1 MKKFLTILLA
11 AGAMAVL
18 GIFTGCNRETIVK
31 PSVAVSNVTAEITSA
46 EVTLNT
52 TKITDYAYLVAPAG
66 VQLSDDPA
74 VIFAT
79 GVTGQLLTDGEN
91 KVVVKG
97 GSRG

>member
-11 AGAMAVL
+11 AGAMVVL
-18 GIFTGCNRETIVK
+18 GIFAGCNRETIVK

-79 GVTGQLLTDGEN
+79 GVTGQLTDGEN
-91 KVVVKG
+91 KVVVRG